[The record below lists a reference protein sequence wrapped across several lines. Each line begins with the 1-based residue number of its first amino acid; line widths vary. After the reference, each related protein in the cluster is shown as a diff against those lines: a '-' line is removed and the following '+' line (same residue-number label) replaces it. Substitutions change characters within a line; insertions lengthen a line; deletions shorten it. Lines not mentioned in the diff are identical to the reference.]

1 MEALTYTQPQWD
13 LVLGGLVLAF
23 LALAATS
30 VYLLATRGELSTRY
44 RPSSDVGA
52 VICLVAALSY
62 VLLVVAWI
70 TGFAFD
76 PATSTYSPSSAALQ
90 FRNTYRYVDWTV
102 SVPLLTAELLV
113 VTTLVGRR
121 ASRTR
126 ALWMVLAVVMIV
138 TGYVGE
144 AFYGASTTGLVVWG
158 LVSTA
163 AFVPLYV
170 SLLRTG
176 LRSARELGGPAG
188 ANLRRATLML
198 SWTWG
203 VYPLAYCVPLLTG
216 GAGWAV
222 GRQLAF
228 DVADVCAKVA
238 FGVLVHS
245 CAKERTAHDL
255 RAGLTTHPEPVHAD
269 GELLADPRPATP

>member
-13 LVLGGLVLAF
+13 LVLGGFVLAF
-23 LALAATS
+23 LALAAAA
-30 VYLLATRGELSTRY
+30 VYLLASRGELSTRY

-70 TGFAFD
+70 TGFTFD
-76 PATSTYSPSSAALQ
+76 PATSTYAPSSASLQ

-144 AFYGASTTGLVVWG
+144 AFFGASTTGLVVWG

-176 LRSARELGGPAG
+176 LRSARELGGSAG

-216 GAGWAV
+216 AAGWAV

-238 FGVLVHS
+238 FGVLVHA
-245 CAKERTAHDL
+245 CAKERTAEDL

-269 GELLADPRPATP
+269 GELLADARPAHP